1 MESVPVEDS
10 ISPSESQPIIRSA
23 SELQVGDRVVYPN
36 QGVCRVQGTESKE
49 IAGTT
54 LSFVLMTR
62 EEDNATILVPV
73 SKIQSIGLRKV
84 AGSVE
89 IEDAFDLLASS
100 FEDPELDW
108 KVRHRHHVDL
118 LAGGELLGVAEVV
131 KALQGIANLRPLP
144 QRERERYD
152 AARRLLED
160 EVSVSL
166 GVPLATAEDLID
178 FALIP
183 PPGTIREPRKPRRLA
198 EIPTKSKAARPRRRP
213 VVDGE
218 DEELPLEELE
228 EELVE
233 EEPLDSELLEVESAE
248 EEEELEEEPAPEPP
262 RKAAAKKE
270 KAAKPRSRATAKKTA
285 EKAPAPKAK
294 TGSSKKVAE
303 KSTATAKT
311 AEKAP
316 ARAKSGTSKKTPAK
330 SRAKAATKKE
340 DRPKSTRAKAGKE
353 GEES

>member
-1 MESVPVEDS
+1 MEGVPVEES
-10 ISPSESQPIIRSA
+10 ISPSDAQPVIRSA
-23 SELQVGDRVVYPN
+23 AELREGDRVVYPN
-36 QGVCRVQGTESKE
+36 QGVCRVQGTEEKE

-54 LSFVLMTR
+54 LSFVSLIR

-73 SKIQSIGLRKV
+73 SKIESIGLRKV

-89 IEDAFDLLASS
+89 LEDVFDLLASS

-118 LAGGELLGVAEVV
+118 LAGGEILGVAEVV

-183 PPGTIREPRKPRRLA
+183 PTGTVREPRKPRRLA
-198 EIPTKSKAARPRRRP
+198 EIPAKPKATRPKRRP
-213 VVDGE
+213 VE
-218 DEELPLEELE
+218 KEEELELEPFDEELE
-228 EELVE
+228 EEAPLDDELIE
-233 EEPLDSELLEVESAE
+233 EETLEAE
-248 EEEELEEEPAPEPP
+248 EEIEEEPAPK
-262 RKAAAKKE
+262 KAAAKPKATGTKKSTSKTKAKSE
-270 KAAKPRSRATAKKTA
+270 TKQKAAEKPKAAAKTTK
-285 EKAPAPKAK
+285 KAPAKSATSEEKPKA
-294 TGSSKKVAE
+294 
-303 KSTATAKT
+303 
-311 AEKAP
+311 
-316 ARAKSGTSKKTPAK
+316 
-330 SRAKAATKKE
+330 
-340 DRPKSTRAKAGKE
+340 TRAKAKGK